1 MPPPVDDDHL
11 SALFRALGSVDRLA
25 PEALSRLESFV
36 RTADDYE
43 LFRVNPIQYG
53 AAQDLSETQ
62 AIELFVHAAKVG
74 LFEMDWLL
82 ICAYCP
88 QVAGSFRD
96 LDQLHPRFRC
106 AFCNAVNDVGLDD
119 YIQVAFTIS
128 RGVRDIVFHRPEELT
143 VEDFYL
149 RYNFSKGF
157 IAPFGMNS
165 PTACRRAV
173 SRLCRYRRPCGWQ
186 LRIRSHGRPFRGA

>member
-96 LDQLHPRFRC
+96 LDQLHPRSAARFATRSTMWGWTTIFKSPSRSRAAC
-106 AFCNAVNDVGLDD
+106 ATSFSIVRKSLRSRTSICV
-119 YIQVAFTIS
+119 IIS
-128 RGVRDIVFHRPEELT
+128 RRAS
-143 VEDFYL
+143 L
-149 RYNFSKGF
+149 R
-157 IAPFGMNS
+157 
-165 PTACRRAV
+165 
-173 SRLCRYRRPCGWQ
+173 
-186 LRIRSHGRPFRGA
+186 RSA